1 MHPAAW
7 GWVMARVRR
16 VTISQTGLQRLVSDP
31 RTPTYRQMTRI
42 GRAVQSTA
50 QQLAPV
56 DTGRLRQSGD
66 TQMRPGRG
74 SLVARVGFSAKHALW
89 VHEGTGIYGPRRTPI
104 TPRRARM
111 LAWRD
116 RRGGW
121 RYARS
126 VRGMRPRRFLTRATR
141 LVTGKTPR

>member
-1 MHPAAW
+1 
-7 GWVMARVRR
+7 MARVRS
-16 VTISQTGLQRLVSDP
+16 ININQAGLQRLVSDP

-66 TQMRPGRG
+66 TEMRPGRG
-74 SLVARVGFSAKHALW
+74 SLVARVGFYVRHAWW
-89 VHEGTGIYGPRRTPI
+89 VHEGTGIYGPRRRPI
-104 TPRRARM
+104 TPRRARV

-126 VRGMRPRRFLTRATR
+126 VKGMRPHPFLRRAVR
-141 LVTGKTPR
+141 LVTGKNPR

>member
-1 MHPAAW
+1 
-7 GWVMARVRR
+7 MARVRSININQAA
-16 VTISQTGLQRLVSDP
+16 VQRLASDP

-74 SLVARVGFSAKHALW
+74 SLVARVGFYVRHAWW

-104 TPRRARM
+104 TPRRARV
-111 LAWRD
+111 LAWRG
-116 RRGGW
+116 RGGW

-126 VRGMRPRRFLTRATR
+126 VRGMRPRPFLRRAVR
-141 LVTGKTPR
+141 LVTGKNPR